1 MDNTDIE
8 TMDVVA
14 VAANIERTDEL
25 FSFLGEYDFEAEV
38 ETLRAALQ
46 SSATT
51 MLMIGC
57 RLLRMKEHEAHGRF
71 MDAVEAIGINPRTA
85 RRFMNAALRFVHAD
99 TGKVKYPQL
108 VQASAS
114 KIYELT
120 MLDDDELGTLDSGKS
135 VADITLDDVDK
146 LSVRELRKKIRDSK
160 ADIKAHEEQLA
171 AKNQKIDELEREL
184 RKYDEAGVLPSFDKE
199 KIERRLNEYNLEITG
214 FLADSNIMATK
225 AITIAEKL
233 CEVSSNSSDPIS
245 DGIVRAVFAG
255 LKTNI
260 RTAIED
266 LERASETIEGM
277 VPKAYMVNAPFT
289 VLNAKDHD
297 GEEI

>member
-1 MDNTDIE
+1 
-8 TMDVVA
+8 
-14 VAANIERTDEL
+14 
-25 FSFLGEYDFEAEV
+25 
-38 ETLRAALQ
+38 
-46 SSATT
+46 
-51 MLMIGC
+51 
-57 RLLRMKEHEAHGRF
+57 
-71 MDAVEAIGINPRTA
+71 
-85 RRFMNAALRFVHAD
+85 
-99 TGKVKYPQL
+99 
-108 VQASAS
+108 
-114 KIYELT
+114 
-120 MLDDDELGTLDSGKS
+120 
-135 VADITLDDVDK
+135 
-146 LSVRELRKKIRDSK
+146 
-160 ADIKAHEEQLA
+160 
-171 AKNQKIDELEREL
+171 
-184 RKYDEAGVLPSFDKE
+184 
-199 KIERRLNEYNLEITG
+199 
-214 FLADSNIMATK
+214 MATK